1 MTVLLEA
8 FNKIQCLSAAGPVSS
23 LTVNEY
29 KCSDRQ
35 ENSDHPQ
42 KWEVKINFKSI
53 LQAFTSTFKFHF
65 LSYHLDCFELLCLS
79 EDDPSE

>member
-42 KWEVKINFKSI
+42 K
-53 LQAFTSTFKFHF
+53 
-65 LSYHLDCFELLCLS
+65 
-79 EDDPSE
+79 